1 MKRLKLILIGLFLL
15 GAFCFFLYTVEKDQD
30 ISNKTLVNSKV
41 VPAKKDPY
49 YMKFQG
55 NTIVIYNPDHSVYEF
70 TDLRKDY
77 LPTELIHEIRQG
89 KYFKDQQELYE
100 FLETYT
106 S

>member
-1 MKRLKLILIGLFLL
+1 MKRIKLILIGLFLL
-15 GAFCFFLYTVEKDQD
+15 GALCFFLYTIEKDEE
-30 ISNKTLVNSKV
+30 ISNKTLVNSQV
-41 VPAKKDPY
+41 VPVDAYPY

-55 NTIVIYNPDHSVYEF
+55 NTVVIYNLDHSVFEL

-77 LPTELIHEIRQG
+77 LPDELIYEIRKG
-89 KYFKDQQELYE
+89 KYFRNQQELYE